1 VSAGGPTI
9 SSAGYTELDMAPV
22 AASLKTSSAAQLRSL
37 QRRQGSVTAP
47 IAFPRGGIIA
57 PPSCATSR

>member
-22 AASLKTSSAAQLRSL
+22 AASL
-37 QRRQGSVTAP
+37 
-47 IAFPRGGIIA
+47 
-57 PPSCATSR
+57 